1 MNENKAQITTVK
13 PNLFNQMKIGLRVG
27 LSFLVI
33 LAIFIATSVFNL
45 NIFSQSETS
54 FSYYSKASSDSI
66 AIFDLD
72 RQESELQQ
80 IILIYSNTGNKALIQ
95 RAQKTHQ
102 TILNNLDDIQ
112 ASLTHPESLVILD
125 GMRKVLEDYGDNITT
140 LVQAREQRDQLIDES
155 MLSLADNAFRIIKEL
170 KTIAPTE
177 SNNDVV
183 KQVYSISDHL
193 LTAQVNAASFFSNR
207 QYTLQKKAEKS
218 LKQAEEAAIALSQS
232 ADSSS
237 ELKALSHEFIENIL
251 AYENVFHQTLQATRG
266 YLSLINV
273 VMAGQAAEFTTQ
285 SRNLKKSTL
294 STLKLVTESTKERLD
309 SAQKTTYLATAIAVA
324 IGLALA
330 FLTSQSLSRPIRDIA
345 DTFGLL
351 VSGNHN
357 TAIPGLNRGDEIGQ
371 LANAANVFKARNERT
386 EKILKETQV
395 LSKELQLRESQLKAQ
410 TAALQKSN
418 DELDNFA
425 YIASHDL
432 KSPLRAI
439 DNLSIWLREDCGDIL
454 PGESLEH
461 LDKMQQR
468 IKRMEG
474 LLADLL
480 EYSRIG
486 RVEVTIEKVDTAQ
499 LLDDVVQ
506 LVSKP
511 ENFIINMSDS
521 LPEITT
527 QVSPLKQVFLNL
539 LTNAIKYNDKDEVS
553 IGVTSQVLNE
563 DFVAFSVS
571 DNGPGIDPKF
581 HKRIFEMFQT
591 LQSKD
596 VVESSGMGLAII
608 KKVIEGQGGE
618 ISIKSALGEGSV
630 FTFSWPLNNT
640 NKHEA
645 I

>member
-13 PNLFNQMKIGLRVG
+13 PNLFNQMKIGIRIG

-33 LAIFIATSVFNL
+33 LTIFIATSVFNL

-54 FSYYSKASSDSI
+54 FSNYSKVSSDAI
-66 AIFDLD
+66 AIFDID
-72 RQESELQQ
+72 QQVSELQQ
-80 IILIYSNTGNKALIQ
+80 IILIYSNTGNKTLIK

-102 TILNNLDDIQ
+102 TLLNNLYDMQ
-112 ASLTHPESLVILD
+112 AYITHSESLVILD
-125 GMRKVLEDYGDNITT
+125 GMRKELEEYGDNITA
-140 LVQAREQRDQLIDES
+140 LVDAREQRDRLIDES
-155 MLSLADNAFRIIKEL
+155 LLSLANNGFRIIKEL
-170 KTIAPTE
+170 KVIAPTE
-177 SNNDVV
+177 SNIDVV
-183 KQVYSISDHL
+183 KQVYAISEHL
-193 LTAQVNAASFFSNR
+193 LTAQVNAVSFLGNR
-207 QYTLQKKAEKS
+207 QYSLQRNAKNA
-218 LKQAEEAAIALSQS
+218 LKQAKETAIALSQS
-232 ADSSS
+232 ADSST
-237 ELKALSHEFIENIL
+237 ELKVLSQTLTENIV
-251 AYENVFHQTLQATRG
+251 AYENVFHQTLQATRS

-273 VMAGQAAEFTTQ
+273 VMSGEAAEFTAQ
-285 SRNLKKSTL
+285 SQRLKNSTL
-294 STLKLVTESTKERLD
+294 STLELLTESTKERLN
-309 SAQKTTYLATAIAVA
+309 SAQETTYLVTLIAIA
-324 IGLALA
+324 IGFALA
-330 FLTSQSLSRPIRDIA
+330 FLTSQSLSRPIRNIA
-345 DTFGLL
+345 DTFEKL
-351 VSGNHN
+351 VNGNHN
-357 TAIPGLNRGDEIGQ
+357 TVIPGLNRGDEIGQ

-386 EKILKETQV
+386 EEILKESQA
-395 LSKELQLRESQLKAQ
+395 LSKELQLHENQLKAQ
-410 TAALQKSN
+410 TTALQKSN

-425 YIASHDL
+425 YVASHDL

-439 DNLSIWLREDCGDIL
+439 DNLAIWLREDCGDIL
-454 PGESLEH
+454 PEDSLEH

-486 RVEVTIEKVDTAQ
+486 RVEVTIEKVDLSQ
-499 LLDDVVQ
+499 LLDDVVH
-506 LVSKP
+506 LINKP
-511 ENFIINMSDS
+511 ENFMINMSDS

-527 QVSPLKQVFLNL
+527 RVSPLKQVFLNL
-539 LTNAIKYNDKDEVS
+539 LTNAIKYNDKEEGS
-553 IGVTSQVLNE
+553 IDVTSQVLN
-563 DFVAFSVS
+563 DGFIAFSVS

-596 VVESSGMGLAII
+596 LVESSGMGLAII
-608 KKVIEGQGGE
+608 KKVVEGQGGE